1 MAKTK
6 GKVAPR
12 RPRRRRS
19 PWVMLAAAGVGV
31 VLAGAIIAVML
42 ITQGGGS
49 AGGDKAPPDISVNAV
64 GRTLGNASA
73 PVTIIEYADFQC
85 PYCKRA
91 AANIEPQIE
100 RDFIEPG
107 KASLEFRHFPIVDRN
122 DPGRESHL
130 AAYAAECANEQ
141 GKFWEYYQV
150 LFANQKAENAGDF
163 TKPKLEG
170 FAKDLGLNEEQF
182 NSCLE
187 SEKYSQVVE
196 QMKKEGE
203 AQGVTGTPTFFING
217 VKLQAADYSSFKRAI
232 EQALRNAQ

>member
-6 GKVAPR
+6 GKVIPR
-12 RPRRRRS
+12 RPRRRRN
-19 PWVMLAAAGVGV
+19 PWLVLAAAGAGV
-31 VLAGAIIAVML
+31 VVAGVIIAVM
-42 ITQGGGS
+42 IISQGGGD
-49 AGGDKAPPDISVNAV
+49 GGDKAPPDITVNAV

-85 PYCKRA
+85 PWCKRA
-91 AANIEPQIE
+91 AANIMPQIE

-107 KASLEFRHFPIVDRN
+107 KASLEFRHYPIVDRN
-122 DPGRESHL
+122 GPGKESHW

-141 GKFWEYYQV
+141 GKFWEYYQT
-150 LFANQKAENAGDF
+150 LFANQKGENEGDF

-187 SEKYSQVVE
+187 SEKYSDVVA
-196 QMKKEGE
+196 QMQKEGE

-232 EQALRNAQ
+232 EQALRNAE